1 MNTQLSQDY
10 YHLLEKSDKERIGFI
25 FRYRWFQYPT
35 ANKILEKL
43 EELITYGKNFPRITS
58 VLIVGEGNN
67 GKSSIIGRFADLH
80 PPYDYNIE
88 RPANLPNDYFDT
100 HTGTG
105 MPILHVDAPPSPNE
119 SLLYSKILS
128 ELTAPYKESD
138 PIAKKLQLVLYYLK
152 LMGVEML
159 FIDEIHNVLSGSV
172 AKQKQFLNA
181 VKNLSN
187 SLKIPI
193 VLAGTKAALNAIN
206 TDPQIESRFMPMY
219 LPRWQ
224 FDDDFGSLLA
234 TYQSLLPLKNN
245 SKLLDEEVADEIL
258 MLTDGYIGN
267 IFELL
272 RLAAKKAIETG
283 SERITLLELRTCDY
297 KSPHQ
302 RSNDAMLTQL

>member
-10 YHLLEKSDKERIGFI
+10 HYLLERSNEERISFI
-25 FRYRWFQYPT
+25 FRYRWFEYPT

-43 EELITYGKNFPRITS
+43 EELFTYGKNFQRITS
-58 VLIVGEGNN
+58 ILIVGQGNS
-67 GKSSIIGRFADLH
+67 GKSSIIGRFADRH

-100 HTGTG
+100 HTGAGT
-105 MPILHVDAPPSPNE
+105 PVLHILAPTSPVE
-119 SLLYSKILS
+119 AQLYNNILS
-128 ELTAPYKESD
+128 GLPAPYKDSD
-138 PIAKKLQLVLYYLK
+138 PIGKKLQLVLYYLK
-152 LMGVEML
+152 MMEVEML
-159 FIDEIHNVLSGSV
+159 FIDEIHNILSGSV

-181 VKNLSN
+181 IKNLSN
-187 SLKIPI
+187 YLNIPI

-234 TYQSLLPLKNN
+234 TFQSLLPLKNN
-245 SKLLDEEVADEIL
+245 SKLLDEEVASEIL
-258 MLTDGYIGN
+258 MLTHGYIGN

-272 RLAAKKAIETG
+272 REASKIAINTG
-283 SERITLLELRTCDY
+283 SERITLSEIRSSNY
-297 KSPHQ
+297 KSPHE
-302 RSNDAMLTQL
+302 RSNDAMLAQL